1 MCDAAAHVIG
11 PSVQAHGMAKAC
23 RVTRRGA
30 TVTLP
35 YMFRSTRRRCLYGQW
50 TCLGISHD
58 LYILASM
65 STCLCPDEPNRPM
78 SLCRN
83 RSHETLRLTVH
94 SLTILPSVPCKPGP
108 VTADVAACKKLCQL
122 LVIFIVI
129 SFVVFVVIPRLPL
142 WSFGVSAVFAKKV
155 ECANSRHA

>member
-1 MCDAAAHVIG
+1 MMC
-11 PSVQAHGMAKAC
+11 AC
-23 RVTRRGA
+23 RRASHSAECSSAQNGEHVPNTRRGA
-30 TVTLP
+30 TVMLP
-35 YMFRSTRRRCLYGQW
+35 YMYGRCMHGQW
-50 TCLGISHD
+50 TYLGISHD

-129 SFVVFVVIPRLPL
+129 SFVVFVVIRRLPL
-142 WSFGVSAVFAKKV
+142 WRIGVSAVFAKQV
-155 ECANSRHA
+155 ERANSRHAYML